1 MSPRVDDVGDDAPDA
16 RASSA
21 VVARARALRET
32 LRRRDDDYEVDR
44 PGARAS
50 LDAIVADPAWL
61 AEYEELKRL
70 ERALAG
76 APRAG
81 CCARYVAR
89 KRRFC
94 VAKARDGGTMCSRHR
109 AFEDDEGGRARASE
123 VDAEERLC
131 RDAKDMLNV
140 ATTATTATTAHDG
153 KKKNLNRRMKK
164 MTNPMSAPFQAPLAL
179 DEAYWSSAFGD
190 ARGRPL
196 LVDVGTAKGGFIKAL
211 ATERAEA
218 FTRAKRGVE
227 FNLLGVEIYPPLVR
241 QANAWARANE
251 ARLRLPVHFVAANAN
266 VSLESMNLPNVRA
279 VCVQFPDP
287 WSRGRHFER
296 RVMTP
301 EFARAL
307 ANVLPSGGE
316 LFCCSDVKA
325 LACEMY
331 DVVAANGDFTI
342 DEATYA
348 RVGDMDESAVPASL
362 DDVPEHD
369 AAHKFEWEPLPDV
382 KPIHNRRWL
391 RANPYE
397 AFTERDIVCEGKW
410 RPVYR
415 FAVARK

>member
-1 MSPRVDDVGDDAPDA
+1 MSSRVGDVGDDDPS
-16 RASSA
+16 SSA
-21 VVARARALRET
+21 VVARARVLRET

-76 APRAG
+76 EPGEGR
-81 CCARYVAR
+81 CARYVPR

-94 VAKARDGGTMCSRHR
+94 AAKARDGGTMCSRHR
-109 AFEDDEGGRARASE
+109 AFEEGDADET
-123 VDAEERLC
+123 LC
-131 RDAKDMLNV
+131 RDANEMLNV
-140 ATTATTATTAHDG
+140 ATTTTTEAATTHDG

-164 MTNPMSAPFQAPLAL
+164 MTNPMSAPFQAPLTL

-211 ATERAEA
+211 STERAEA
-218 FTRAKRGVE
+218 FTRAKQGVE

-241 QANAWARANE
+241 QANAWVRANE
-251 ARLRLPVHFVAANAN
+251 ARLRLPVHFVSANVN

-325 LACEMY
+325 LASEMY
-331 DVVAANGDFTI
+331 DVVAANDDFII

-348 RVGDMDESAVPASL
+348 RVGDMDESEVHASL

-382 KPIHNRRWL
+382 KPVRNRRWL

-415 FAVARK
+415 FAVVRR

>member
-1 MSPRVDDVGDDAPDA
+1 MSSRVGDVGDDDPS
-16 RASSA
+16 SSA
-21 VVARARALRET
+21 VVARARVLRET

-76 APRAG
+76 EPGEGR
-81 CCARYVAR
+81 CARYVPR

-94 VAKARDGGTMCSRHR
+94 AAKARDGGTMCSRHR
-109 AFEDDEGGRARASE
+109 AFEEGDADET
-123 VDAEERLC
+123 LC
-131 RDAKDMLNV
+131 RDANEMLNV
-140 ATTATTATTAHDG
+140 ATTTTTEAATTHDG

-164 MTNPMSAPFQAPLAL
+164 MTNPMSAPFQAPLTL

-211 ATERAEA
+211 STERAEA
-218 FTRAKRGVE
+218 FTRAKQGVE

-241 QANAWARANE
+241 QANAWVRANE
-251 ARLRLPVHFVAANAN
+251 ARLRLPVHFVSANVN

-382 KPIHNRRWL
+382 KPVRQSTMATGESVRSVHRARYRVRRQMATGVSFRR
-391 RANPYE
+391 RAKVK
-397 AFTERDIVCEGKW
+397 RS
-410 RPVYR
+410 
-415 FAVARK
+415 AVGTV